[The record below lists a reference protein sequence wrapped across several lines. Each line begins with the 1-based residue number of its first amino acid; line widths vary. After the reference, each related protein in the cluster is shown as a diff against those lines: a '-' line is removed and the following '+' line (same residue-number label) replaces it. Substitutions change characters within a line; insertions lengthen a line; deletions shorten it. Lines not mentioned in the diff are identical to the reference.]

1 MSDTT
6 QKRPSLTAMKDFSKK
21 AVAASKTKAR
31 SSLDRLYRGVAA
43 GLRVFGGKSLA
54 DR

>member
-6 QKRPSLTAMKDFSKK
+6 KTRPPLTAMKDLGKK
-21 AVAASKTKAR
+21 AVVASKTKAR

-43 GLRVFGGKSLA
+43 GIKVFGSKSTA